1 MIRVE
6 PSIKLPALLSVVRDI
21 RFAAISDRQPKL
33 PIEKS
38 ARPKIVRDL
47 VIEIGHDERGSPI
60 TEPVH
65 LFERKLDVIEPMK
78 IGPIDDGRAKV
89 GT

>member
-1 MIRVE
+1 
-6 PSIKLPALLSVVRDI
+6 
-21 RFAAISDRQPKL
+21 
-33 PIEKS
+33 
-38 ARPKIVRDL
+38 L

-60 TEPVH
+60 TEPAD
-65 LFERKLDVIEPMK
+65 LFERKLDVIEPME